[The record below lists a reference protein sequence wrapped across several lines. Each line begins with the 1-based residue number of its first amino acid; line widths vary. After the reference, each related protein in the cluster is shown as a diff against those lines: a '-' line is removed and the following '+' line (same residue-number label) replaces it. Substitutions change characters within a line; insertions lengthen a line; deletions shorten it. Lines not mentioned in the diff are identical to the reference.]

1 MSRAKKIKNMP
12 EVVQKVNSKTILKD
26 YSIELKRLQE
36 LLEIQKQEQ
45 GGVFIAMEEYQLY
58 EEFVKN
64 RNERIDEL
72 TAQILQTTKEMQSV
86 KEVLDQTQQKYQVIK
101 HELGNAVQQY
111 SDKVQDLQVFE
122 HKLDLGKQQEQTNN
136 QNLQNLKQQ
145 VRNDLDYMFGVDNVQ
160 NIQKDFQQ
168 QIVNAQIQLQQYQKE
183 LNTNQNNLMGQLN

>member
-1 MSRAKKIKNMP
+1 MSCISISDYNVDETINTLEYMSRAKKIKNMP

-72 TAQILQTTKEMQSV
+72 TA
-86 KEVLDQTQQKYQVIK
+86 
-101 HELGNAVQQY
+101 
-111 SDKVQDLQVFE
+111 
-122 HKLDLGKQQEQTNN
+122 
-136 QNLQNLKQQ
+136 
-145 VRNDLDYMFGVDNVQ
+145 
-160 NIQKDFQQ
+160 
-168 QIVNAQIQLQQYQKE
+168 
-183 LNTNQNNLMGQLN
+183 

>member
-1 MSRAKKIKNMP
+1 MVENQGHVPYRESKLTRLLQDSLGGKTKTCIVSCISISDYNVDETINTLEYMSRAKKIKNMP

-72 TAQILQTTKEMQSV
+72 TA
-86 KEVLDQTQQKYQVIK
+86 
-101 HELGNAVQQY
+101 
-111 SDKVQDLQVFE
+111 
-122 HKLDLGKQQEQTNN
+122 
-136 QNLQNLKQQ
+136 
-145 VRNDLDYMFGVDNVQ
+145 
-160 NIQKDFQQ
+160 
-168 QIVNAQIQLQQYQKE
+168 
-183 LNTNQNNLMGQLN
+183 